1 MTPQAFAGSPPA
13 TSRVAPT
20 TRFGRVRRPA
30 RPAAPPRTCLTPI
43 NPLEARGGGAW
54 LPAPKTN
61 GPPPDRGRA
70 VVLACVG
77 WGWGRSVSATA
88 ERHRRQPWRKSID
101 AGRQRPALLELLRV
115 AAVGGEHEG
124 VLRRL
129 RDVHLVALPEV
140 AEVGLAAVADH
151 LRVGGDVEG
160 DRLVGRLVGSL
171 GDRQLAARDRIEL
184 AAVLGDRLEVI
195 AGLGRHDHLGV
206 HRRAADRAPRAT
218 GE

>member
-77 WGWGRSVSATA
+77 WVGAGQCP
-88 ERHRRQPWRKSID
+88 RRPNAI
-101 AGRQRPALLELLRV
+101 
-115 AAVGGEHEG
+115 GGN
-124 VLRRL
+124 
-129 RDVHLVALPEV
+129 P
-140 AEVGLAAVADH
+140 
-151 LRVGGDVEG
+151 GGNPSTPG
-160 DRLVGRLVGSL
+160 GS
-171 GDRQLAARDRIEL
+171 GPHFSSFFA
-184 AAVLGDRLEVI
+184 
-195 AGLGRHDHLGV
+195 
-206 HRRAADRAPRAT
+206 
-218 GE
+218 